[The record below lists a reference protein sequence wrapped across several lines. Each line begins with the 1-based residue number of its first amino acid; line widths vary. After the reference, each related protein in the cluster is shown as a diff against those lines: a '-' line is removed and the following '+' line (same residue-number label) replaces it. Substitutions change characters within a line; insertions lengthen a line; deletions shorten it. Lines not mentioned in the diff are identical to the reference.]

1 MEVICATQRDD
12 VNETAI
18 RKVRFGLR
26 RMAWL
31 APRTR
36 VAVAADAAPLARC
49 DLSVETLAGPSVRV
63 TALDAD
69 WRNAIDIAVARAA
82 RLVTRAVRRAQ
93 AASARIGPPR
103 RRAT

>member
-1 MEVICATQRDD
+1 MDVICANPRND

-31 APRTR
+31 SPRTH
-36 VAVAADAAPLARC
+36 VAVAPEPAPLARC
-49 DLSVETLAGPSVRV
+49 ELSVETLAGPKVRV

-69 WRNAIDIAVARAA
+69 WRTAIDIAVARAA
-82 RLVTRAVRRAQ
+82 RLVTRAVRRPQ
-93 AASARIGPPR
+93 APPPILPPR
-103 RRAT
+103 RRAA

>member
-1 MEVICATQRDD
+1 MDVICANPRND

-31 APRTR
+31 APRTH
-36 VAVAADAAPLARC
+36 VAVAAEPAPLARC
-49 DLSVETLAGPSVRV
+49 ELSVETLAGPKVRV

-82 RLVTRAVRRAQ
+82 RLVTRAVRRTQ
-93 AASARIGPPR
+93 GTPPPILPPR
-103 RRAT
+103 RRAA